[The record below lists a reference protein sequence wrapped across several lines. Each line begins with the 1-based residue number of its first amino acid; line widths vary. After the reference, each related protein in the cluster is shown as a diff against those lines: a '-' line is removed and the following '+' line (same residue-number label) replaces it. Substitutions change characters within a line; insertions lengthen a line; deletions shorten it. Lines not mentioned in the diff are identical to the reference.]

1 MVGTTHSTTGIGS
14 HIATIGDGIA
24 TTDGTTHIIGDGDIH
39 IHAIHII
46 ITTIVLIIIVLHTT
60 THHTQGRVVWEA
72 PATTTIAL
80 DKS

>member
-1 MVGTTHSTTGIGS
+1 MVGTTHSTIGTD
-14 HIATIGDGIA
+14 HTATIGDGIA

-46 ITTIVLIIIVLHTT
+46 TTIDLIIIVLHTT

-72 PATTTIAL
+72 PDITTIAP